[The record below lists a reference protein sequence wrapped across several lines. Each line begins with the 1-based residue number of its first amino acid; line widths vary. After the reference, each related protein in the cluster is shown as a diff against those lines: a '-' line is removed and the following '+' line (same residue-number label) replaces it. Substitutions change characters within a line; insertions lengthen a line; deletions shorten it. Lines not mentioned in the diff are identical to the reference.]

1 MEGIGH
7 RPNPRQAA
15 DRPPG
20 EARPIGGGR
29 EATCREIWKM
39 VDWDGD
45 DVNALLAV
53 LEDWDLIL
61 RAEGLDRH
69 PLIRGPRP

>member
-1 MEGIGH
+1 MVEENGQN
-7 RPNPRQAA
+7 PNPTHAA

-39 VDWDGD
+39 VGGDGFEPPTPW
-45 DVNALLAV
+45 V
-53 LEDWDLIL
+53 
-61 RAEGLDRH
+61 
-69 PLIRGPRP
+69 